1 MNYIL
6 FINLL
11 LFIISS
17 VGYLI
22 LFRFL
27 DYNYQ
32 LNNFWFNNALTCILS
47 PIYMLK
53 IIINSKNRLNFK
65 NTFKNGSFKYIF
77 IAGSLYSLESIL
89 VYYCMISLSLFDYI
103 IFRSSFIVWNIPLFK
118 YFLNKKI
125 SSIYLSAVFFLII
138 SQLILIT
145 LNSQNIPI
153 YIILFSS
160 CLISSIYNCLMEY
173 TLKTYEVDIYVY
185 HTIFQLVYFISSI
198 GESIYFSDIP
208 MFSVELIFIYIF
220 ISIFTQYYCYSRL
233 IILKIENTIL
243 PTNVLLAGLEF
254 LRRIIIITFSC
265 IFFKE
270 SYNIYSGILFCLSSF
285 MLFYDYYK
293 SLTHNKQNIHIELE
307 DIV

>member
-22 LFRFL
+22 LLRFL
-27 DYNYQ
+27 DYKYQ

-47 PIYMLK
+47 PIYLLK
-53 IIINSKNRLNFK
+53 IIINSNNIINFK
-65 NTFKNGSFKYIF
+65 NAFKNGSFKYILG
-77 IAGSLYSLESIL
+77 AGILYSMESII
-89 VYYCMISLSLFDYI
+89 VYYCLISLSLFDYI

-118 YFLNKKI
+118 YFFKKKI
-125 SSIYLSAVFFLII
+125 SYIYIFAVIFLLI
-138 SQLILIT
+138 SQMILIT
-145 LNSQNIPI
+145 LNTININI
-153 YIILFSS
+153 YTILFCTS
-160 CLISSIYNCLMEY
+160 LISSIYNCLMEY
-173 TLKTYEVDIYVY
+173 TLKTYDVDIYIY
-185 HTIFQLVYFISSI
+185 HTIFQFVYFISSI
-198 GESIYFSDIP
+198 GESIYYSDIP
-208 MFSVELIFIYIF
+208 IFSLELTIIYIF
-220 ISIFTQYYCYSRL
+220 ISMSTQYYCYSRL
-233 IILKIENTIL
+233 IILKIENTII

-270 SYNIYSGILFCLSSF
+270 SYNIYSGIFFCLSSF

-293 SLTHNKQNIHIELE
+293 SVINTHIELE
-307 DIV
+307 EIV

>member
-6 FINLL
+6 FINLI

-22 LFRFL
+22 LLRFL
-27 DYNYQ
+27 DYKYQ

-53 IIINSKNRLNFK
+53 IIINSKNRIDFK

-77 IAGSLYSLESIL
+77 IAGTIYSLESIL
-89 VYYCMISLSLFDYI
+89 VYYCLISLSLFDYI

-118 YFLNKKI
+118 YFLKKQI
-125 SSIYLSAVFFLII
+125 SYIYTFAVFFLII
-138 SQLILIT
+138 SQLILT
-145 LNSQNIPI
+145 KMNPDNISI
-153 YIILFSS
+153 YIILFIS

-173 TLKTYEVDIYVY
+173 TLKTYEIDIYVY
-185 HTIFQLVYFISSI
+185 HTIFQLVYFTSSI

-208 MFSVELIFIYIF
+208 IFSIEITVIYIF
-220 ISIFTQYYCYSRL
+220 ISILTQYYCYSRL
-233 IILKIENTIL
+233 LILKIENTIL

-285 MLFYDYYK
+285 LLFYDYYK
-293 SLTHNKQNIHIELE
+293 SVCKQNIHIELQE
-307 DIV
+307 IV